1 MYVQQEGTV
10 STQCLLLDDTTKL
23 INIQT
28 LRPERVQGLYE
39 STCCVYVCVFFLSKG
54 SAEWEHSGLQ

>member
-54 SAEWEHSGLQ
+54 SAE